1 MSSPNIGWLFYKDY
15 FTDLIYEDFKET
27 NEDSIKFEKRMEKK
41 YKKELNI
48 LGDAPFDKVS
58 KKEWEEKKHCIL
70 YKNKCMINKKIDKLI
85 NIDIVPS
92 NIELG
97 NIHFKATTT
106 YPGLLLGTGID
117 HKLPDIEGQAIL
129 GFTFDYTT
137 GLPTI
142 PASSIKGVLRS
153 AFRHTDYI
161 QFLLDDE
168 TFDVKALEL
177 EIFGQD
183 NGAKK
188 ISQGR
193 DIFFDAVVVS
203 GGKILG
209 DDYLAPHGS
218 DALKNPVPLRFI
230 KVLPDVT
237 FRFDFELTDGILEKE
252 RKTIL
257 FAQILSDLG
266 IGAKS
271 NVGYG
276 KFSSNLVSKAKLAVE
291 SQKEEELK
299 KEKEREAI
307 QKAENEAKI
316 LSSLDSNVEKI
327 QIQIKDFTKKET
339 KNIHDIIVTYELNDS
354 EKKELIAHLRRQ
366 IGEKPKSKKRA
377 PIKWAIKIYEL
388 LEQ

>member
-1 MSSPNIGWLFYKDY
+1 
-15 FTDLIYEDFKET
+15 
-27 NEDSIKFEKRMEKK
+27 
-41 YKKELNI
+41 
-48 LGDAPFDKVS
+48 
-58 KKEWEEKKHCIL
+58 
-70 YKNKCMINKKIDKLI
+70 
-85 NIDIVPS
+85 
-92 NIELG
+92 
-97 NIHFKATTT
+97 
-106 YPGLLLGTGID
+106 
-117 HKLPDIEGQAIL
+117 
-129 GFTFDYTT
+129 
-137 GLPTI
+137 
-142 PASSIKGVLRS
+142 
-153 AFRHTDYI
+153 
-161 QFLLDDE
+161 
-168 TFDVKALEL
+168 
-177 EIFGQD
+177 
-183 NGAKK
+183 
-188 ISQGR
+188 
-193 DIFFDAVVVS
+193 
-203 GGKILG
+203 
-209 DDYLAPHGS
+209 
-218 DALKNPVPLRFI
+218 VPLRFI

-354 EKKELIAHLRRQ
+354 EKKDVYYRLLKNPNYNWRKLLSLSSLKILSLLHKVQ
-366 IGEKPKSKKRA
+366 DKK
-377 PIKWAIKIYEL
+377 AIKLSISTLYSFTAFAGSIATSAFSINIFFQFCKFLGFILFVLAISFKVFSSFKTSNTNLVFNCVEYFVIFL
-388 LEQ
+388 LIFIPSIFIV